1 MAKSRRKRSSKPA
14 ISETPPQGGLL
25 GILTAA
31 SSSLIVLSA
40 FLTADSVGVLD
51 GVAVIPTLL
60 WLTLALVTVGCIAT
74 GRITYRF
81 ARIHLVMAIWV
92 AAILMS
98 TYWNLDRSNGRNS
111 LNSMWVWIS
120 YPMIYLVVTS
130 LFSNA
135 RSRRALVLVMFG
147 IAAALA
153 IDGVYESLVEM
164 PQRRLD
170 YFGGDQ
176 QARDQML
183 AEAGIDAPEG
193 SPIRYHFESRLQD
206 TEPLVTFALT
216 NSLAGFL
223 SCWFIVG
230 IGISGNALLR
240 SKSQAEG
247 NTKSSDAL
255 TFAVCVLTC
264 FVGVLMCIVLTESRS
279 AWSAVTVGMAAI
291 GWHLL
296 KRYPDKRRQV
306 ILSLV
311 GIVVVAIG
319 IGAMS
324 GRLDWKVITGS
335 TQSLA
340 FRFEYWGASTK
351 LAADAPILGIGPGN
365 FQDRYTLYK
374 PPEASETIADPHNWI
389 MQLLTSF
396 GITGLLLAVG
406 FIVMAFCHKRSPQR
420 EESSSGSGYVLCG
433 GITGVVLF
441 HVLSFFMDVSVNSA
455 TLDRVTMISIIVI
468 VLLYMTG
475 LQWIKN
481 GQISAVILKLACF
494 VLLVNLLFAGGISV
508 PGVCCSLWV
517 LLALLGHSLPDEAL
531 SESEEI
537 PTQSRSLAIGT
548 LFVCSL
554 LMIGFYFTCWVPVRR
569 VDGAMQQLQNERFSQ
584 KEIKAHLESMSAM
597 DPRDESAN
605 MMLVDHL
612 FNQLSDMPVGDVLES
627 NVIDEFIRFVDA
639 AVDRS
644 PRSHQ
649 LFGRLA
655 EYCITLHF
663 MSRWESPDL
672 LNKAHVLLMQEQEL
686 FPANAYAI
694 ARLSWVLAKLDQL
707 NENSDYQ
714 EEIENLIAESLRL
727 DALNP
732 HMEYRLRN
740 RAILEFTVNRNRI
753 SQLVD
758 VGLKS
763 EKKPKNIEQRLKAL
777 RNE

>member
-1 MAKSRRKRSSKPA
+1 MAKSRRKRSSKPV

-25 GILTAA
+25 GMLTAA

-60 WLTLALVTVGCIAT
+60 WLTLALVTVGCIST

-279 AWSAVTVGMAAI
+279 AWSAVSVGMVVI
-291 GWHLL
+291 GWRLL
-296 KRYPDKRRQV
+296 KRYPEKRRQV
-306 ILSLV
+306 ICGLA
-311 GIVVVAIG
+311 GIMAVAIG
-319 IGAMS
+319 IGVMS
-324 GRLDWKVITGS
+324 GRLDWKVVTGS

-340 FRFEYWGASTK
+340 FRFQYWSASTK

-389 MQLLTSF
+389 MEVVTSF

-406 FIVMAFCHKRSPQR
+406 FIVMAFCHKRSSQR
-420 EESSSGSGYVLCG
+420 EELSSGSGYVLCG
-433 GITGVVLF
+433 GIGGVILV
-441 HVLSFFMDVSVNSA
+441 HVLSFFVDVSVNSA

-481 GQISAVILKLACF
+481 GQMSASTLKLACV
-494 VLLVNLLFAGGISV
+494 VLLVNLLFSGGISV
-508 PGVCCSLWV
+508 PGVGCSLWV
-517 LLALLGHSLPDEAL
+517 LLALLGQPLPNKSP
-531 SESEEI
+531 SESDEL
-537 PTQSRSLAIGT
+537 PPQSRSFAVGIL
-548 LFVCSL
+548 LVCGL
-554 LMIGFYFTCWVPVRR
+554 LTTGFYFTCWVPVRQIDR
-569 VDGAMQQLQNERFSQ
+569 AMQQLQNERFSQ

-597 DPRDESAN
+597 DPRDEAAN

-612 FNQLSDMPVGDVLES
+612 FNQLSDRADGGGPSRDA
-627 NVIDEFIRFVDA
+627 IDEFIRVIDVA
-639 AVDRS
+639 IERS
-644 PRSHQ
+644 PRSHP

-655 EYCITLHF
+655 EYCIALHF

-672 LNKAHVLLMQEQEL
+672 LEKAYALLEQEKAL
-686 FPANAYAI
+686 YPANAYAI
-694 ARLSWVLAKLDQL
+694 ARLSWVLAKLAPL

-714 EEIENLIAESLRL
+714 EEIENLITESLRL

-740 RAILEFTVNRNRI
+740 RAILEFTVKRNRI
-753 SQLVD
+753 GQLVD
-758 VGLKS
+758 TGLDP